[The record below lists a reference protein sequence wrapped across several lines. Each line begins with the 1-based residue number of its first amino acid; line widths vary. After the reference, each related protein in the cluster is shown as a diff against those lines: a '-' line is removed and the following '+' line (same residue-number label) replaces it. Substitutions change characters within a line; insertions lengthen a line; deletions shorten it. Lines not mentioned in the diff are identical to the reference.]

1 RRELDQS
8 SRENGLRLQPGSA
21 RDEGVVVC
29 EHRAGVE
36 GIVEID
42 SDHRTRAPEMQDFRS
57 AEVELVDAISI
68 LLAGRKDVDRDVG
81 RVAGRGA
88 PQNLSDD
95 LAWNSVVRR
104 KERPGL
110 ALQDAAELYV
120 DFRNDV
126 GRERP
131 YLRQPAVVDVAIR
144 IRRTDGRGRETGES
158 LRKVD
163 GGAEAEL
170 RQVVSRLA
178 VVRGG
183 LARAGA

>member
-1 RRELDQS
+1 MQNERARVIEENDWTLEGDRKTCDRVLATNATRRLSTSERDLRRELDQS

-21 RDEGVVVC
+21 RDERVVVC

-131 YLRQPAVVDVAIR
+131 
-144 IRRTDGRGRETGES
+144 
-158 LRKVD
+158 
-163 GGAEAEL
+163 
-170 RQVVSRLA
+170 
-178 VVRGG
+178 
-183 LARAGA
+183 